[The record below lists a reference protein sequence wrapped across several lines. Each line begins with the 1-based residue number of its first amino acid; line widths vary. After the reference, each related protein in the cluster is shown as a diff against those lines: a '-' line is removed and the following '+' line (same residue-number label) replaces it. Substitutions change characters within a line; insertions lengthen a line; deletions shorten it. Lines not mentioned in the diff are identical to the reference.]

1 MAQLAFRNALG
12 RIGINAPTRAAIQG
26 NGYETI
32 GDLAVTEESTLNHLP
47 KYLHVWHIPNAL
59 PAQQVRLGIV
69 PLEKI
74 KAMRYW
80 VLAQHREGFEEDA
93 DDFDNDVAIATL
105 EVMRQGKDQKEAIKL
120 RQRQEE
126 KS

>member
-12 RIGINAPTRAAIQG
+12 RIGINAPTRVAIQG

-47 KYLHVWHIPNAL
+47 KYLRAWHIPNAL

-69 PLEKI
+69 ALEKI

-80 VLAQHREGFEEDA
+80 VLAQRRRGFEEDA
-93 DDFDNDVAIATL
+93 DDLTMML
-105 EVMRQGKDQKEAIKL
+105 LL
-120 RQRQEE
+120 RHS